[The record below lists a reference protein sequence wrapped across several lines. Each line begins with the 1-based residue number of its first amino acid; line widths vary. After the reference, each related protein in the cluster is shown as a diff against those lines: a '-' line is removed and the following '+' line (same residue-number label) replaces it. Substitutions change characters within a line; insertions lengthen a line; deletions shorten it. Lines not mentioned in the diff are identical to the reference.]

1 MTSPQ
6 ERRKHAR
13 SEPTMGHVSHDAQ
26 QRVDKRVMEIMSRR
40 DAAVR
45 ENSRSDKALPAR
57 RTSRRPVTSRG

>member
-1 MTSPQ
+1 MTSSQ

-13 SEPTMGHVSHDAQ
+13 SGQRVGYVPHDAQ

-45 ENSRSDKALPAR
+45 QNARSDQAFAAR
-57 RTSRRPVTSRG
+57 RFSRRPVTSRG